1 MPSRMVAKKPIFCL
15 PGRNARPN
23 SPATKPTTMAL
34 KISPTTA
41 RPYSIRLAA
50 VDRGNHLAA
59 GLERTV
65 DRGGVDVCGGVARVV
80 VVRDATAVAGDEG
93 ERATASREHGGRV
106 VGEADRLACRLE
118 AEIRPRFADSLR
130 QPQEL
135 RVRGPLLHQ
144 ALTLDVA
151 DRRRP
156 PEAVEVEEEPLSG
169 VARAQERLHPEQ
181 AGL

>member
-41 RPYSIRLAA
+41 RPYSIRLAT

-59 GLERTV
+59 GLERTA
-65 DRGGVDVCGGVARVV
+65 DRGGVDGCGGVARVV
-80 VVRDATAVAGDEG
+80 VVRGAGAVAGDEG
-93 ERATASREHGGRV
+93 ERATAAGKHRRRV

-118 AEIRPRFADSLR
+118 AEVRARFCDALR

-144 ALTLDVA
+144 ALALDIA

-156 PEAVEVEEEPLSG
+156 A
-169 VARAQERLHPEQ
+169 
-181 AGL
+181 